1 MKYAY
6 ASLEYVYAYIKHTH
20 AYTSR
25 NIVLMQVINN
35 NQTKPSM
42 LLIF

>member
-6 ASLEYVYAYIKHTH
+6 ACLKDVYAYIKHAH
-20 AYTSR
+20 AYTPR
-25 NIVLMQVINN
+25 NTVLKQARNN

-42 LLIF
+42 LLIN